1 LYVASSYEWLTIQP
15 FAEKMTPIIEV
26 YLDSFV
32 NRLLLTKSFEDEYL
46 RSYNKLTTNFKKYQ
60 LVQLLFES
68 LIQNPKLKLFIEET
82 KVTNALQ
89 LSQYIELTEYQKT
102 DLFKTLA
109 ELGSKLTWNDFKL
122 NSD

>member
-1 LYVASSYEWLTIQP
+1 
-15 FAEKMTPIIEV
+15 
-26 YLDSFV
+26 
-32 NRLLLTKSFEDEYL
+32 
-46 RSYNKLTTNFKKYQ
+46 
-60 LVQLLFES
+60 LFES

>member
-1 LYVASSYEWLTIQP
+1 
-15 FAEKMTPIIEV
+15 MTPFLEV

-32 NRLLLTKSFEDEYL
+32 NRELISKPFANEYL
-46 RSYNKLTTNFKKYQ
+46 QSYNKLPTDFGKYHF
-60 LVQLLFES
+60 VQLLFEY

-89 LSQYIELTEYQKT
+89 FSEYNELWESQKT

-109 ELGSKLTWNDFKL
+109 ELGSKLTWNDFK
-122 NSD
+122 